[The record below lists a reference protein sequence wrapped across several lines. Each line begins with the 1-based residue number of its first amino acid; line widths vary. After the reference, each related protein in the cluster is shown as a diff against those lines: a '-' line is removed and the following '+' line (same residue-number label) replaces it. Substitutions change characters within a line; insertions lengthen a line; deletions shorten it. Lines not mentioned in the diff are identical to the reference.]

1 MRRRRAELTV
11 PETAP
16 ESSARSARTNDVF
29 LAHKAFLGA
38 EGDARRCDPAV
49 ARVTREMAEDAR
61 LAEEDLQGE
70 IDRFES
76 VKGAMPYPSPGTACS
91 LFGFQQ
97 ALKGALDLRK
107 GKRQKGP
114 SRAE

>member
-1 MRRRRAELTV
+1 MVAVLLLAGCRGGGGS
-11 PETAP
+11 PAP
-16 ESSARSARTNDVF
+16 ESSARSAMANDVF

-38 EGDARRCDPAV
+38 EGDAHRCDPAV
-49 ARVTREMAEDAR
+49 AKVTREMAEDAR
-61 LAEEDLQGE
+61 LADEDLQGE

-76 VKGAMPYPSPGTACS
+76 VKGAMPYPSPGTACA

-107 GKRQKGP
+107 GKR
-114 SRAE
+114 